1 MLTLY
6 NKVKSYIYMIFSIVT
21 LTMFFGAS
29 FAYAEFK
36 CPKTGGIF
44 KTVDLAYPS
53 MDAGVRANP
62 VYYSFLIYDSL
73 LDMTYDLSVA
83 PGLASEV
90 PKKNADGSYTF
101 NKALVVN
108 VNDLNI
114 APTDIGL
121 TSNTI
126 AENSPV
132 GSNIG
137 TLSAVDSD
145 TSISSLTYTFTS
157 SGDARDDDNGSF
169 TISGT
174 SLLTSTTLDFETK
187 NSYNIYVNVSDGTSN
202 FAKAFTV
209 SVTSVPEIKRAQI
222 ALNNSTVSVTFTS
235 LVYGGTS
242 NSTSTLAVSD
252 FSLAISGGVASL
264 SSSTPSSITISGTT
278 IGLGI
283 SLTGTPNGNEILTIS
298 PALNAVFAS
307 NGNTVSTTQ
316 TSNTT
321 KLIPNIERNGL
332 VLYVDSRNQSSYPG
346 YGTTL
351 YDISGNNHD
360 FTINGSM
367 DYNTTDGFT
376 FVSGQTSKYFQQT
389 NFPHPANTFTNEV
402 FIKTSQTSNGGII
415 SYTKV
420 DNDNANLLYIF
431 ASNGGNIRTH
441 TRGTVKDTDANIS
454 DNQWHHFVH
463 TVDKSSG
470 EEKIYVDGVLIQ
482 TFASN
487 NTSIPANG
495 CLALGQDYD
504 TTCGG
509 FSTNDA
515 STNSRKITNIN

>member
-1 MLTLY
+1 
-6 NKVKSYIYMIFSIVT
+6 
-21 LTMFFGAS
+21 
-29 FAYAEFK
+29 
-36 CPKTGGIF
+36 
-44 KTVDLAYPS
+44 
-53 MDAGVRANP
+53 
-62 VYYSFLIYDSL
+62 
-73 LDMTYDLSVA
+73 MTYDLSVA

-126 AENSPV
+126 AENSPI

-157 SGDARDDDNGSF
+157 SGDSQDDDNGSF

-264 SSSTPSSITISGTT
+264 SSSTPSSMTISGTT

-283 SLTGTPNGNEILTIS
+283 SLTGTPNGNEILT
-298 PALNAVFAS
+298 
-307 NGNTVSTTQ
+307 
-316 TSNTT
+316 TT
-321 KLIPNIERNGL
+321 K
-332 VLYVDSRNQSSYPG
+332 S
-346 YGTTL
+346 
-351 YDISGNNHD
+351 
-360 FTINGSM
+360 
-367 DYNTTDGFT
+367 
-376 FVSGQTSKYFQQT
+376 
-389 NFPHPANTFTNEV
+389 
-402 FIKTSQTSNGGII
+402 
-415 SYTKV
+415 
-420 DNDNANLLYIF
+420 
-431 ASNGGNIRTH
+431 H
-441 TRGTVKDTDANIS
+441 T
-454 DNQWHHFVH
+454 
-463 TVDKSSG
+463 
-470 EEKIYVDGVLIQ
+470 Y
-482 TFASN
+482 
-487 NTSIPANG
+487 
-495 CLALGQDYD
+495 
-504 TTCGG
+504 
-509 FSTNDA
+509 
-515 STNSRKITNIN
+515 